1 MRDEHPTVVGRSAT
15 IDCEVRG
22 EIVVSGMNISGV
34 FSGIEEHPTGSS
46 CFNLR
51 RGDYLVGRDVVKHH
65 ASCVG

>member
-46 CFNLR
+46 RCNFCGR
-51 RGDYLVGRDVVKHH
+51 DYLMGRDVVKHH